1 MARRRRRNRRRQPAA
16 LARYWAAHRRGS
28 RRMSNRRR
36 RRRSY
41 NRPRRSYARH
51 SVRTIHYRRHRRRN
65 AGGIFRGGWREW
77 ASLGG
82 GAVGNFFLTRWVP
95 ETFLAQYNSGWQGY
109 LVAAGVGVAGAYVLP
124 ELAGLAG
131 GNRQKARTGAWL
143 GLVLELGARAYE
155 DMQTGAGLGYYSDS
169 AYPVRQLV
177 PGNASPVPRFP
188 LQAPKV
194 VAMPATAANA
204 GKAAT
209 QAMAAAAT
217 AGKFSQGNSRFSSGG
232 GY

>member
-1 MARRRRRNRRRQPAA
+1 MARRRHRRRQPAA
-16 LARYWAAHRRGS
+16 LARYWASHRRG
-28 RRMSNRRR
+28 RMSNRRR
-36 RRRSY
+36 RRSNRRRSY
-41 NRPRRSYARH
+41 NRPRRARI
-51 SVRTIHYRRHRRRN
+51 SVRTVHYRRHRRRSSN
-65 AGGIFRGGWREW
+65 PIFRGGWREW

-95 ETFLAQYNSGWQGY
+95 ETFLAQYNAGWQGY

-131 GNRQKARTGAWL
+131 GDRRKARTGAWI
-143 GLVLELGARAYE
+143 GLILELGARAYE
-155 DMQTGAGLGYYSDS
+155 DMQTGAGLGYYTDS
-169 AYPVRQLV
+169 GYPVRQMV

-194 VAMPATAANA
+194 VALPAANA

-209 QAMAAAAT
+209 QAMATAAS
-217 AGKFSQGNSRFSSGG
+217 AGKFSPGQSRFS
-232 GY
+232 Y